1 VRSMAMDAL
10 IFMLDRVRNVL
21 LALALIVL
29 LKAAWVI
36 LVPAFTQN

>member
-1 VRSMAMDAL
+1 MTIALDAL
-10 IFMLDRVRNVL
+10 IFTLDRVRNVL

-36 LVPAFTQN
+36 LVPAFAQP